1 MQGGPSAALLL
12 LTRRVN
18 MSQTLE
24 LYLARA
30 DEAASEAKV
39 ATLDNVRD
47 RCLRSEAAWR
57 EMADR
62 QNRIER
68 LRRERTG
75 EDA

>member
-1 MQGGPSAALLL
+1 
-12 LTRRVN
+12 
-18 MSQTLE
+18 MSQTLD

-68 LRRERTG
+68 LRREKSEG
-75 EDA
+75 EESL

>member
-1 MQGGPSAALLL
+1 
-12 LTRRVN
+12 

-30 DEAASEAKV
+30 EEAATEAKV
-39 ATLDNVRD
+39 ATLDNVRE

-62 QNRIER
+62 QIRIEQ
-68 LRRERTG
+68 LRREKEEG
-75 EDA
+75 ESS